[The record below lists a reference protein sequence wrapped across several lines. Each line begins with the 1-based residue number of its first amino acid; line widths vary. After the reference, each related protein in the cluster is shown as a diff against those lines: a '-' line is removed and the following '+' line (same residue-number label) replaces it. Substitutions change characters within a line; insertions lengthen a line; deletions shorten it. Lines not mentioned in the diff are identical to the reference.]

1 MLELAVL
8 PTPVGPLALAHDG
21 AALFAA
27 EFHEPPER
35 LALSLR
41 RFYTRAL
48 TPPSPVPEWLRR
60 PWEAYFAGDHHALAA
75 VPCATPGSAFERSV
89 WAELC
94 RIPAGQTRSYGEI
107 ARALGGQATGDG
119 GLARSVGTA
128 NSRNPLAVVV
138 PCHRVVGASG
148 ALTGYAGGLHRK
160 QWLLE
165 HEGALPRRL
174 L

>member
-1 MLELAVL
+1 
-8 PTPVGPLALAHDG
+8 
-21 AALFAA
+21 
-27 EFHEPPER
+27 
-35 LALSLR
+35 
-41 RFYTRAL
+41 
-48 TPPSPVPEWLRR
+48 
-60 PWEAYFAGDHHALAA
+60 
-75 VPCATPGSAFERSV
+75 V